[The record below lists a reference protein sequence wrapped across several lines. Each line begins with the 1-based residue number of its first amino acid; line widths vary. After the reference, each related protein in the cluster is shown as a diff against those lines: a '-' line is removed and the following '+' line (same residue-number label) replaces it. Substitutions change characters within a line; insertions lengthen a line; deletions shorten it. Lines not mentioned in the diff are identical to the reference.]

1 MQSYVS
7 GNGCYVCYMLIFIV
21 DDIYICYGV
30 YMFNINIEKL
40 NNMIDLST
48 DVCIH

>member
-1 MQSYVS
+1 MS
-7 GNGCYVCYMLIFIV
+7 GNGCYCMLLTFIV
-21 DDIYICYGV
+21 DANYICYGV